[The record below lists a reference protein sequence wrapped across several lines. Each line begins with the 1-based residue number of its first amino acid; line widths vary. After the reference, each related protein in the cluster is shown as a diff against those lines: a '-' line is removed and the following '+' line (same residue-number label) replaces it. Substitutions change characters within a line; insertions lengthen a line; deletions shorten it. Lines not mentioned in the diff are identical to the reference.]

1 VWKTTVHA
9 DGLEVDGRL
18 RASIERQVQGGLEG
32 LKHRIGHVHVRLYGD
47 VEGADLYTCYVRVD
61 EIPSGGVALGDTAG
75 KVEDALGRALARIA
89 AAANK
94 AGGGDW
100 EPPPNR
106 TRAPY
111 GYGFLR

>member
-1 VWKTTVHA
+1 MWKTTVHA
-9 DGLEVDGRL
+9 NGVEVDGRL
-18 RASIERQVQGGLEG
+18 RASIERQVQVGLES

-47 VEGADLYTCYVRVD
+47 VDGADLYTCYVRVD

-75 KVEDALGRALARIA
+75 RVEDALARVLARIA
-89 AAANK
+89 AADSGD
-94 AGGGDW
+94 AGR